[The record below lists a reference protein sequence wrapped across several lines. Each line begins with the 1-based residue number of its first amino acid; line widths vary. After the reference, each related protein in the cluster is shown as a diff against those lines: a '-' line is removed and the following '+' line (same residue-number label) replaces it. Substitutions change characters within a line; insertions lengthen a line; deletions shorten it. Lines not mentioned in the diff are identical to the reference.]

1 MKMSLKRLLCAT
13 ALGAGMTATQAA
25 TPPDTLVIARN
36 ISAFLS
42 LDPQEAFEIASGD
55 SLNNLYLRLVQHD
68 PLEFNKIIPGAAQRW
83 ETSADGRQM
92 VFYLRDD
99 VRFQS
104 GNPLTAEDAAF
115 SLQRG
120 ILLDKQPAIILR
132 QFGWTRDNVMQ
143 SVRAEGNRL
152 ILSFEQP
159 FATDLVLSALSS
171 AIASVVDKKLVLAN
185 ERDADLGNGWLRT
198 HSAGAGAY
206 RLLEW
211 NPKDAIVLEAFPG
224 YRGGTVPTIKRVI
237 VRHVAEPAA
246 QRLLLEQGD
255 VDVAYD
261 LSSDQVQ
268 AMRDRDDLNVVQ
280 IPRGTIYY
288 LALNTANAHL
298 AKPEVWKALRWA
310 IDYDGIADQL
320 FRGQYKVNQTPVASG
335 TDGALTE
342 KPYTFDVAKAKALLA
357 QAGVPDGFSVSMD
370 VSSTSPYR
378 EISQSLQAT
387 FAQVGI
393 QLNLRLGESAQ
404 VLTNYR
410 NRRHDMI
417 VFVWAPD
424 YSDPSSTLE
433 FFSRNVD
440 NTPSS
445 NNKNA
450 PWRANWLIPE
460 LTAQADAA
468 RHEVNNAKRMEIYAQ
483 LQRTLRDASPFAF
496 IVQKIEPIVVRANV
510 HNYTGSV
517 TFDSTA
523 YHVIEKR

>member
-1 MKMSLKRLLCAT
+1 MTMKIKRLLCT
-13 ALGAGMTATQAA
+13 VALSVGLTATQAA

-36 ISAFLS
+36 ISVFLT

-55 SLNNLYLRLVQHD
+55 SLNNMYLRLVQHD
-68 PLEFNKIIPGAAQRW
+68 PLDFQKIIPGVAQRW
-83 ETSADGRQM
+83 EASPDGRQM
-92 VFYLRDD
+92 VFHLRDD
-99 VRFQS
+99 LRFQS
-104 GNPLTAEDAAF
+104 GNPVTAEDAAF

-132 QFGWTRDNVMQ
+132 QFGWTRENVMRH
-143 SVRAEGNRL
+143 VRAEGNRL
-152 ILSFEQP
+152 ILSFEEP
-159 FATDLVLSALSS
+159 YATGLVLSALSS

-185 ERDADLGNGWLRT
+185 ERDGDLGNGWLRT

-206 RLLEW
+206 RLVEW

-224 YRGGTVPTIKRVI
+224 YKGGVAPKIKRVI

-268 AMRDRDDLNVVQ
+268 ALSGRADLHVVQ
-280 IPRGTIYY
+280 IPRGTIHY
-288 LALNTANAHL
+288 LALNTAHPQL
-298 AKPEVWKALRWA
+298 AKPEVWRALRWA

-342 KPYTFDVAKAKALLA
+342 KPYTLDVAKAKALLV

-370 VSSTSPYR
+370 IPSTSPYR
-378 EISQSLQAT
+378 EIAQSLQST
-387 FAQVGI
+387 FAQIGI
-393 QLNLRLGESAQ
+393 QLNLRMGEGAQ
-404 VLTNYR
+404 VVTNYR
-410 NRRHDMI
+410 NRRYDMI

-440 NTPSS
+440 NAPTSS
-445 NNKNA
+445 EKNA
-450 PWRANWLIPE
+450 AWRTNWLIPE

-468 RHEVNNAKRMEIYAQ
+468 RHEVDDGKRMDIYAH
-483 LQRTLRDASPFAF
+483 LQRT
-496 IVQKIEPIVVRANV
+496 PIVVRANV